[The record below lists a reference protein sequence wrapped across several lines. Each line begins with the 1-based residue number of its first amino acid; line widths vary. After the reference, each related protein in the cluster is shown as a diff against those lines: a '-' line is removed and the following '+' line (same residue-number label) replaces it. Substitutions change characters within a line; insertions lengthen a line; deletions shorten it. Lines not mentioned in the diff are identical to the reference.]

1 MSLAARQRE
10 FIASLFAE
18 GGSAPRGVAVYRAS
32 VAANLAAALEATYP
46 VVRRLVG
53 EHFFAEA
60 ARRFALAEPSTS
72 GDLADYGAG
81 LAAFLEGYAPAAP
94 LAWLAD
100 VARLEWACHE
110 CARAPDAPAFD
121 FAALSRVP
129 DDRYPALRFTLH
141 PSVRLVQSPH
151 PIAAIHEA
159 NAADRDGTP
168 ARAAGPDHLVVRRGD
183 EGPVVETVPAHEWLF
198 LDGLARGESL
208 GAASAL
214 LPPGVAA
221 TFLEGALARYVARGI
236 VCGFA
241 AP

>member
-10 FIASLFAE
+10 FIAALFDEAAP
-18 GGSAPRGVAVYRAS
+18 APRGLAVYRDS

-53 EHFFAEA
+53 APFFSEA
-60 ARRFALAEPSTS
+60 ARRFALAGPSTS
-72 GDLADYGAG
+72 GDLAEYGAG
-81 LAAFLEGYAPAAP
+81 FASFLERYAPASQ

-110 CARAPDAPAFD
+110 CARAPAAPAFD
-121 FAALSRVP
+121 FAALSRVAP
-129 DDRYPALRFTLH
+129 DGYPSLRFTLH
-141 PSVRLVQSPH
+141 PAVRLVRSPH

-168 ARAAGPDHLVVRRGD
+168 ARTLGADHVVVRRHD
-183 EGPVVETVPAHEWLF
+183 EAAVVETVPAHEWIF
-198 LDGLARGESL
+198 LEALARGESL
-208 GAASAL
+208 GAASAR
-214 LPPGVAA
+214 LPVGIAEQ
-221 TFLEGALARYVARGI
+221 FLETALARYVARGI
-236 VCGFA
+236 VCGFT

>member
-10 FIASLFAE
+10 FIAALFDEAAP
-18 GGSAPRGVAVYRAS
+18 APRGLAVYRDS
-32 VAANLAAALEATYP
+32 VAANLAAALEAAYP

-53 EHFFAEA
+53 APFFAEA

-72 GDLADYGAG
+72 GDLAGYGAG
-81 LAAFLEGYAPAAP
+81 FAAFLAGYAPASTLP
-94 LAWLAD
+94 WLAD

-110 CARAPDAPAFD
+110 CGRAPGAPAFD

-129 DDRYPALRFTLH
+129 ADRYPSLRFTLH
-141 PSVRLVQSPH
+141 PSVRLLRSPH

-168 ARAAGPDHLVVRRGD
+168 SRTLGPDHVVVRCVD
-183 EGPVVETVPAHEWLF
+183 AAAVVETLPAHEWLF
-198 LDGLARGESL
+198 LESLARGEPL
-208 GAASAL
+208 GAASAR
-214 LPPGVAA
+214 LPVEIAA
-221 TFLEGALARYVARGI
+221 PFLETALARYVARGI
-236 VCGFA
+236 VCAFT